1 MRARNPHSSQDNDD
15 DPEYRLRA
23 DVSGAVFFDDHD
35 RSQLYYAGVTNI
47 HNLPFDLEGDLLILG
62 GTEQHVGAV
71 GTVEF
76 NEYGD
81 DEYYYEDDYRETYDD
96 YSTTPAPSSL
106 PSSSSSY
113 YEDEVYEDDYRETY
127 DDSFTPAP
135 SSLPS
140 SSSSGDMSMKTIIRH
155 LGFDHRHL
163 EYSGDSHDE
172 EEIVEIRLCLVT
184 SMP

>member
-1 MRARNPHSSQDNDD
+1 MLCRDESVQGVVKIYQGPNLTEKVGTLSEKRTFVRARNPHSSQDYDY

-76 NEYGD
+76 SEYGD
-81 DEYYYEDDYRETYDD
+81 DEYYYEDDYR
-96 YSTTPAPSSL
+96 
-106 PSSSSSY
+106 
-113 YEDEVYEDDYRETY
+113 
-127 DDSFTPAP
+127 
-135 SSLPS
+135 
-140 SSSSGDMSMKTIIRH
+140 SSGDMSMKTIIRR